1 MLFLDES
8 IAGLNPPAQAE
19 MVGLIR
25 ELADSGLGIVMV
37 EHIMHVIM
45 GLSNHIICMAF
56 GELLAEGDPVTVA
69 NHPDVIRAYLGEDD
83 D

>member
-1 MLFLDES
+1 M

-19 MVGLIR
+19 MIGLIQQ
-25 ELADSGLGIVMV
+25 LANGGLAIIMV
-37 EHIMHVIM
+37 EHIMQVIM
-45 GLSNHIICMAF
+45 TLSNHVVCMAF
-56 GELLAEGDPVTVA
+56 GELLAEGDPKFVA